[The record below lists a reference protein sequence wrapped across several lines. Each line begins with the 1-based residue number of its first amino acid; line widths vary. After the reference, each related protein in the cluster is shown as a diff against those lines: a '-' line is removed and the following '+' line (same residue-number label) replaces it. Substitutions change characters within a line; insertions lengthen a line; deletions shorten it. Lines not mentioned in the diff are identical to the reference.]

1 MSPTDLPE
9 VASEPSEAGDGELPL
24 PGELVYEYTPNVTE
38 IVEYGASADAVL
50 MRKSAPPQEGARLD
64 LYLEGPV
71 VAGRLKGTFRA
82 VDYLNVRADG
92 RVELHIHGQI
102 TLEDGKTVALE
113 AGGVGVPEGA
123 SPIYQLREHVQLTS
137 NHPEL
142 AWVNET
148 EVWARGQVDVSTGK
162 VHLRAYAV

>member
-1 MSPTDLPE
+1 MSPADMPN
-9 VASEPSEAGDGELPL
+9 VASEPSAAGDGELPV
-24 PGELVYEYTPNVTE
+24 PGDLVYEYTPNVTE

-50 MRKSAPPQEGARLD
+50 MRKSAPPKEGARLD
-64 LYLEGPV
+64 LYLQGPL
-71 VAGRLKGTFRA
+71 VAGKLKGTFRG

-113 AGGVGVPEGA
+113 AGGVGVPQGV
-123 SPIYQLREHVQLTS
+123 SPIYRLREHVQLTS

-162 VHLRAYAV
+162 VHLTAYAV

>member
-1 MSPTDLPE
+1 MSSIDAP
-9 VASEPSEAGDGELPL
+9 ELPL
-24 PGELVYEYTPNVTE
+24 QGALIYEYKPSVTA

-50 MRKSAPPQEGARLD
+50 MRTSAPPEEGARLD

-71 VAGRLKGTFRA
+71 VGGKLRGTFRG

-92 RVELHIHGQI
+92 RAELHIHGQI

-113 AGGVGVPEGA
+113 AGGVGIPEGD
-123 SPIYQLREHVQLTS
+123 SPIYELREHVQLTS

-142 AWVNET
+142 AWVNTT
-148 EVWARGQVDVSTGK
+148 EVWARGIVDVSTGA

>member
-1 MSPTDLPE
+1 MSPIDVPQATNETLD
-9 VASEPSEAGDGELPL
+9 ASDRELPIR
-24 PGELVYEYTPNVTE
+24 GELVYEYTPRVTE

-102 TLEDGKTVALE
+102 TLEDGKTVAYVVQTQMHV
-113 AGGVGVPEGA
+113 A
-123 SPIYQLREHVQLTS
+123 EHD
-137 NHPEL
+137 
-142 AWVNET
+142 ET
-148 EVWARGQVDVSTGK
+148 CR
-162 VHLRAYAV
+162 

>member
-1 MSPTDLPE
+1 MSSIDAPR
-9 VASEPSEAGDGELPL
+9 VASEPSEASDGKLPV

-50 MRKSAPPQEGARLD
+50 MRTSAPPEEGARLD

-71 VAGRLKGTFRA
+71 IAGKLKGTFRG

-102 TLEDGKTVALE
+102 TLEDAKTVALE
-113 AGGVGVPEGA
+113 AGGVGIPVEA
-123 SPIYQLREHVQLTS
+123 SPIYELREHAQLTS

-148 EVWARGQVDVSTGK
+148 EVWARGKVDVSTGK